1 MATRV
6 LDSLACSF
14 CLFLKHPDGKMM
26 QIMLTGFLGKT
37 RARTFMTDLIE
48 LLTSAME
55 SPDGIPNELVELKK
69 LELQKK
75 KVCMDAPLF

>member
-1 MATRV
+1 
-6 LDSLACSF
+6 
-14 CLFLKHPDGKMM
+14 MM

-37 RARTFMTDLIE
+37 RAKTFMTDLWD
-48 LLTSAME
+48 LLISAME

-75 KVCMDAPLF
+75 KVMGLFFRFGFNFEFLIEMKI

>member
-1 MATRV
+1 MAFIFF
-6 LDSLACSF
+6 SP
-14 CLFLKHPDGKMM
+14 KHPDGKMM

-37 RARTFMTDLIE
+37 RAKTFMTDLID
-48 LLTSAME
+48 LLTGAME

-75 KVCMDAPLF
+75 KVLIVHVFCTFCFCN